1 MNARENLLLNFLV
14 HPGRYDFKK
23 CKTVNDGSSLS
34 YFEVMKG
41 KYEGQRIIYNFYCPF
56 ITPNQP
62 HTEIFYCCFQVFMLT
77 QALFTLHLLFFIL
90 YRRYLLRIWMFAEFN
105 KRRWLATSWARPW
118 KCFLCKE
125 SFEKCNFHIKL
136 QKQNKRNSSNNVLLK
151 EAHLFF
157 SCN

>member
-1 MNARENLLLNFLV
+1 MAFHEKFHPPSAKREREREKKRRMNARENLLLNFLV

-77 QALFTLHLLFFIL
+77 QALFTLHLLFFL
-90 YRRYLLRIWMFAEFN
+90 YCIDAI
-105 KRRWLATSWARPW
+105 
-118 KCFLCKE
+118 C
-125 SFEKCNFHIKL
+125 
-136 QKQNKRNSSNNVLLK
+136 
-151 EAHLFF
+151 
-157 SCN
+157 